1 MATSNV
7 NGTIYS
13 DNVLNYSGI
22 LFNKSWQNE
31 LTPLF
36 NMIPTTAAA
45 SRLFVMGA
53 DYQLGAAS
61 QPAITEQASMTAPE
75 PKDAVTRENF
85 SNVTQIF
92 QRKVDIS
99 YVKMATSGE
108 MAPNNAPLTADTAW
122 MSLSGATN
130 NVPNE
135 FDFQVRNQLIGIK
148 NDIEYTILNGVYQ
161 EPINKT
167 TAAKTRGLIAGT
179 TSNVV
184 VAGGAELDLA
194 MVRDVAQKLSEASPY
209 GIASTVAICNPADF
223 RAVGN
228 LIIRTGGAG
237 FPQHDMAGVTAQAPQ
252 HTVGTTVLMTEWGP
266 VRFMAHRHCPQGTIM
281 FANMGVCRNRIT
293 PTPGKGNFFYEE
305 LAKTGAGVQGQIFG
319 MWGLDYGPEWY
330 HAKITGLSDTTTD
343 TEYKTIN
350 LAQPVGAGA

>member
-7 NGTIYS
+7 NGTVYS

-22 LFNKSWQNE
+22 LFNKSWQNT

-45 SRLFVMGA
+45 SRHFLMGS

-61 QPAITEQASMTAPE
+61 QPAITEQASMTAPD
-75 PKDAVTRENF
+75 PKDMVTRENF
-85 SNVTQIF
+85 ANVTQIF
-92 QRKVDIS
+92 QRSIDMS
-99 YVKMATSGE
+99 YVKMATAE
-108 MAPNNAPLTADTAW
+108 ELAPNNTGLSEPWL
-122 MSLSGATN
+122 SLAGAAN

-135 FDFQVRNQLIGIK
+135 FDFQIKNQLIGIK

-161 EPINKT
+161 EPKNST

-184 VAGGAELDLA
+184 AAGGNELDLA
-194 MVRDVAQKLSEASPY
+194 MIRDVAQKLSEASPF
-209 GIASTVAICNPADF
+209 GITATIAVCNPADF

-237 FPQHDMAGVTAQAPQ
+237 FKEMGMAGVMAESPL
-252 HTVGTTVLMTEWGP
+252 HKVGTTVIMTEWGP

-281 FANMGVCRNRIT
+281 FANMGVCKNRVT

-305 LAKTGAGVQGQIFG
+305 LAKTGAGTKGQLFG

-330 HAKITGLSDTTTD
+330 HAKITGLSASTTD

-350 LAQPVGAGA
+350 VNNTPGA

>member
-1 MATSNV
+1 MATVNV
-7 NGTIYS
+7 NGTVYT

-22 LFNKSWQNE
+22 LFNKSWQNS

-36 NMIPTTAAA
+36 NMIPTTAEA
-45 SRLFVMGA
+45 SRHFLMGA

-75 PKDAVTRENF
+75 PKDMATRENF
-85 SNVTQIF
+85 ANVTQIF
-92 QRKVDIS
+92 QRTIDMS
-99 YVKMATSGE
+99 YVKMATAAE
-108 MAPNNAPLTADTAW
+108 LAPNNTGLTDPW
-122 MSLSGATN
+122 LSLSGATN

-135 FDFQVRNQLIGIK
+135 FDFQVKNQLIGIK

-161 EPINKT
+161 EPKNST
-167 TAAKTRGLIAGT
+167 TAAKTRGLIAGI
-179 TSNVV
+179 TSNTVA
-184 VAGGAELDLA
+184 AGGAELDLG
-194 MVRDVAQKLSEASPY
+194 MVRTVAQKLSEASPY
-209 GIASTVAICNPADF
+209 GVTGTIAICNPADF

-237 FPQHDMAGVTAQAPQ
+237 FPQHNMAGVTAQAPQ

-266 VRFMAHRHCPQGTIM
+266 VRFMAHRHCPQGTIV
-281 FANMGVCRNRIT
+281 FANMGVCKNRVT

-305 LAKTGAGVQGQIFG
+305 LAKTGAGTKGQLFG

-330 HAKITGLSDTTTD
+330 HAKITGLSASTTD
-343 TEYKTIN
+343 EEFQTFN
-350 LAQPVGAGA
+350 VNSAAGAGA